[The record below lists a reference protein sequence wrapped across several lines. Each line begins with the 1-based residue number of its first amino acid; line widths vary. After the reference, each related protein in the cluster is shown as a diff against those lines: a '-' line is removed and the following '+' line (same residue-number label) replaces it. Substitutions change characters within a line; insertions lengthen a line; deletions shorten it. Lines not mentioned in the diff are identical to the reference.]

1 MSVIEHIP
9 TEIVQ
14 LLSAADAAAYRLVP
28 CGRDGDLVRFYGC
41 DTKDYTDASEE
52 LEVLYG
58 WQTAVEPIAE
68 EDLQRL
74 LLPVLLLLDIFQII
88 LLPRHLPVHPYT
100 EPPVLR

>member
-41 DTKDYTDASEE
+41 DTKDYTDASE
-52 LEVLYG
+52 
-58 WQTAVEPIAE
+58 
-68 EDLQRL
+68 
-74 LLPVLLLLDIFQII
+74 
-88 LLPRHLPVHPYT
+88 
-100 EPPVLR
+100 